1 LSCLSPQ
8 SLALI
13 VAAALLLDRL
23 LGEPGRFHPL
33 AGFGLIA
40 GWMERRAN
48 RPGTPLPGAVRGLL
62 AWAILCLPAPLLLH
76 EALAGARSVS
86 PWLAFFVNAAV
97 LYFCIALRSLGEH
110 GMAVAAALA
119 DEDSDDG
126 NPNGEN
132 NPVRSRAAV
141 ARMVSRDCAGM
152 NRRQIAAAAVESV
165 LENGND
171 AVVAPSFW
179 FVLLGAPGA
188 LLYRFANTLDAMWG
202 YRTRRYRRFGYAAA
216 RLDDLL
222 NLVPAR
228 ICALLYGLSGGAAAF
243 SAWRRQAGGWSSP
256 NAGPVMASGAGA
268 LGIEIGGC
276 SRYHGETVMRPVLGR
291 GRRARPADI
300 QRAVRL
306 VTGTALKLAGL
317 LIVGEV
323 ALCRLSM
330 AAT

>member
-1 LSCLSPQ
+1 MIRSTLMVQGTTSDAGK
-8 SLALI
+8 SLL
-13 VAAALLLDRL
+13 VAGLCRL
-23 LGEPGRFHPL
+23 L
-33 AGFGLIA
+33 
-40 GWMERRAN
+40 
-48 RPGTPLPGAVRGLL
+48 AVRGLL

-171 AVVAPSFW
+171 AVVAPIFW

-222 NLVPAR
+222 NLIPAR

-243 SAWRRQAGGWSSP
+243 SAWRRQASGWSSP